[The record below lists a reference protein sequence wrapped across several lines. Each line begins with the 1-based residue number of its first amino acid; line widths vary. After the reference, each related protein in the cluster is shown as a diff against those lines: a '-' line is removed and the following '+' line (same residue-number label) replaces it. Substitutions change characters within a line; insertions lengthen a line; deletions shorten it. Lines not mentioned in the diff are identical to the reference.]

1 VWLVARRRVSS
12 GIIDSEVKPDAFN
25 FDKLYEEKD
34 IQRYQGSSSEEQPA
48 KGPEQT
54 LLTAILALA
63 LAGTRRRSRR
73 CHRSAR
79 AARPGMRAHPP
90 RVVQWLIPEEPRLRR
105 IIRFLALQECDV
117 SSSRISII
125 FVSVDYRAGAYAREE
140 RQHRRR
146 VFFAAVVA
154 TVIVSGA

>member
-1 VWLVARRRVSS
+1 M
-12 GIIDSEVKPDAFN
+12 
-25 FDKLYEEKD
+25 
-34 IQRYQGSSSEEQPA
+34 QRYQGSSSEEQV
-48 KGPEQT
+48 KGRPEQT
-54 LLTAILALA
+54 PLTAILALA

-73 CHRSAR
+73 CRRRAR

-105 IIRFLALQECDV
+105 IIRFLALEECDV

-140 RQHRRR
+140 QQHRCR
-146 VFFAAVVA
+146 VFFAAVAVA
-154 TVIVSGA
+154 IIDSGA